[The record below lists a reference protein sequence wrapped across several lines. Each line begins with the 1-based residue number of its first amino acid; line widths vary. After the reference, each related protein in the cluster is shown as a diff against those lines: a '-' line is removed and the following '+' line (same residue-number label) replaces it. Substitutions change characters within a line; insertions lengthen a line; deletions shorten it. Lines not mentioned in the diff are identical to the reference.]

1 MAAFAFSLAATASTP
16 APTPTPTGISF
27 GRDEVFV
34 AAVPLRATPL
44 PPANFL
50 ISTAYSLDFWNF
62 QHFMVI
68 IKPSSP
74 PPRSQ
79 HQALVY
85 DFQPEDPQNIWVAV
99 AALSGR
105 KVPGVILVRKL
116 KKLPTRKCWF
126 VGYSKAN
133 AIDAALK
140 FNENWATD
148 LRIGHHD
155 CRDYSQGLVEYLTGE
170 KDVLERLKEAI

>member
-105 KVPGVILVRKL
+105 KVP
-116 KKLPTRKCWF
+116 
-126 VGYSKAN
+126 
-133 AIDAALK
+133 
-140 FNENWATD
+140 
-148 LRIGHHD
+148 
-155 CRDYSQGLVEYLTGE
+155 
-170 KDVLERLKEAI
+170 